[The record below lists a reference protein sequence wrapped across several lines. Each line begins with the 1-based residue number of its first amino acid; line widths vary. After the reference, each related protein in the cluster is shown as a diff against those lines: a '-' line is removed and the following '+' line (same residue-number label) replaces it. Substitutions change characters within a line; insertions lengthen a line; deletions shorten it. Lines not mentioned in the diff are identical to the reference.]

1 MGYRSDVGI
10 VIGAMTSSNAIAQ
23 LIAKVHLTGE

>member
-1 MGYRSDVGI
+1 MGYRSEVAI
-10 VIGAMTSSNAIAQ
+10 VIGAMADSNAIAQ